1 MFKMYKKS
9 TCSGLTRK
17 WNPWTGSHSVGQ
29 KIVNLIDTLKQ
40 IPDNT
45 LQDCFL
51 LIVFPVDR
59 FWKLKLHFMIKW
71 HKEKLKVGCN
81 FLQYLKWK

>member
-1 MFKMYKKS
+1 MLRTNQEMKPLNRQPFCWS
-9 TCSGLTRK
+9 E
-17 WNPWTGSHSVGQ
+17 
-29 KIVNLIDTLKQ
+29 IVNLIDYLKQ

-45 LQDCFL
+45 LQECFL
-51 LIVFPVDR
+51 LFFFPVDR

-81 FLQYLKWK
+81 FLQYLK